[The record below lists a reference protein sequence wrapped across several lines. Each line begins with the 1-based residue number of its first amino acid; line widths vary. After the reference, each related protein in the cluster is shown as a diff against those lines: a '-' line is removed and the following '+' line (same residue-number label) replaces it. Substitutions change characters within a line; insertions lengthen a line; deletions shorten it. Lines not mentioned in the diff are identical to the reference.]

1 MNNNPLKKLVTLQKE
16 GKAVGIYSA
25 CSANKY
31 VIEATLKRGKQDNSC
46 VLIESTANQCDQNGG
61 YTGMTPLDF
70 KNFVLEIADKVG
82 VELSDCNVTR
92 FADGE
97 VSVSINET
105 VRGHI
110 VFVIQSTSAPVND
123 NYMELL
129 VMIDA
134 LKRASAKE
142 INVIMPYYGY
152 SRQDRKAAPRQ
163 PISAKLMADLLQ
175 AAGADRMMCLDLH
188 AAQIQGFFDIPI
200 DNFLALPILGKYFV
214 KKNLSD
220 VVVVSPDHGGTTRA
234 RKLAEILDSPIA
246 IVDKR
251 RPKPNSAEVMNLIGD
266 VKDKNCVIIDDMV
279 DTAGT
284 LAIVVDKLMEQGAKS
299 VYACCSH
306 ALLSGNACDKLDRTQ
321 LKELVITN
329 SVRLPDEKKEKYPW
343 IKQLSIATLL
353 ARGIMNIVDD
363 KPVSDLF
370 TYTKEEL

>member
-1 MNNNPLKKLVTLQKE
+1 MALIHGKKIKLFSLNSNRE
-16 GKAVGIYSA
+16 LAEEIAEHLGIELSA
-25 CSANKY
+25 CS
-31 VIEATLKRGKQDNSC
+31 
-46 VLIESTANQCDQNGG
+46 
-61 YTGMTPLDF
+61 
-70 KNFVLEIADKVG
+70 
-82 VELSDCNVTR
+82 VTK

-97 VSVSINET
+97 VNISINET
-105 VRGHI
+105 VRGCD
-110 VFVIQSTSAPVND
+110 VFVVQPTNNPVNE

-175 AAGADRMMCLDLH
+175 IAGADRMMCLDLH

-200 DNFLALPILGKYFV
+200 DNFLALPVLAEYFV
-214 KKNLSD
+214 EKNLSD
-220 VVVVSPDHGGTTRA
+220 IVVVSPDHGGTTRA
-234 RKLAEILDSPIA
+234 RKLAEVLDAPLA

-251 RPKPNSAEVMNLIGD
+251 RPKPNQAEVMNLIGD
-266 VKDKNCVIIDDMV
+266 VEGKNCIIIDDMV

-284 LAIVVDKLMEQGAKS
+284 LSIVVSAIKARGAKA

-306 ALLSGNACDKLDRTQ
+306 GLLSGPACERLDATP
-321 LKELVITN
+321 LEELVITN
-329 SVRLPDEKKEKYPW
+329 SVKLSEEKKQKYPW
-343 IKQLSIATLL
+343 IKQLSIAGLL
-353 ARGIMNIVDD
+353 AAGILNIVDD

-370 TYTKEEL
+370 TYNKK

>member
-1 MNNNPLKKLVTLQKE
+1 MALIHEKKIKIFSL
-16 GKAVGIYSA
+16 
-25 CSANKY
+25 
-31 VIEATLKRGKQDNSC
+31 NSN
-46 VLIESTANQCDQNGG
+46 VELA
-61 YTGMTPLDF
+61 
-70 KNFVLEIADKVG
+70 KEIADKVG

-266 VKDKNCVIIDDMV
+266 VKDKNCVIIDEMV

-329 SVRLPDEKKEKYPW
+329 SVRLPDEKKEKYSW

>member
-1 MNNNPLKKLVTLQKE
+1 MALIHGKKIKLFSL
-16 GKAVGIYSA
+16 
-25 CSANKY
+25 
-31 VIEATLKRGKQDNSC
+31 NSNRE
-46 VLIESTANQCDQNGG
+46 LAQ
-61 YTGMTPLDF
+61 
-70 KNFVLEIADKVG
+70 EIAEHLG
-82 VELSDCNVTR
+82 VELSECEVTS

-97 VSVSINET
+97 VNISISET
-105 VRGHI
+105 VRGYT
-110 VFVIQSTSAPVND
+110 VFVVQSTNNPVNE
-123 NYMELL
+123 NYMQLL

-188 AAQIQGFFDIPI
+188 AAQIQGFFNIPI
-200 DNFLALPILGKYFV
+200 DNFLALPVLAEYFV
-214 KKNLSD
+214 EKNLED

-234 RKLAEILDSPIA
+234 RKLAEVLDAPMA

-251 RPKPNSAEVMNLIGD
+251 RPKPNCAEVMNLIGD
-266 VKDKNCVIIDDMV
+266 IVDKNCIIIDDMV

-284 LAIVVDKLMEQGAKS
+284 LAIVVNTLKARGARN

-306 ALLSGNACDKLDRTQ
+306 AILSGNACEKLDATE

-329 SVRLPDEKKEKYPW
+329 SVRLSDDKKKYPW
-343 IKQLSIATLL
+343 IKQLSIAKLL
-353 ARGIMNIVDD
+353 AAGILNIVDD

-370 TYTKEEL
+370 TYNKKNK